1 MLYGHVLKGHIN
13 GISGREGFRIEE
25 VRSER
30 ENEDEKVWVYVLVG
44 LGYAYFLFWRFKMK
58 QLVRNMDKKTN

>member
-44 LGYAYFLFWRFKMK
+44 LGLAYFLFWRFQMK
-58 QLVRNMDKKTN
+58 